1 MAVYFIPKTKLIS
14 RATNNFRPKQWTSKW
29 TIVKRP
35 FSLSQQ
41 YHHQH
46 TNSTNAKNQS
56 STSKGGWLTWQGA
69 ILRWTPLGI
78 CIIAAAHWH
87 LHTREC
93 ERRGLPR
100 TATAWQTSVYCSL
113 PLRLMSRAWGWLAER
128 QVPETIRPSIYG
140 LYSTAFG
147 VNLEEAVVS
156 DLKHYRSLSEF
167 FTRSIRDDCRVIAPD
182 CIVSPCDGRVLHF
195 GPVTSET
202 HLEQVKGVT
211 YSLESFLGPKWQKSE
226 NPTDA
231 SYIESLKQRKDGT
244 SLYHCIIYLAPG
256 DYHRFHS
263 PTSWK
268 PNIRRHFHGELLS
281 VSPKVANL
289 VPGLFCINERAA
301 YIGEWEHGFFSFT
314 AVGATNVG
322 SVQVFI
328 DQDLKTNK
336 WRGLKVGSMK
346 EKEFD
351 ELKLRNDAFLNKG
364 ELVGQ
369 FNMGSTI
376 VLVFE
381 APSSFRFNLSSNQV
395 VKVGQSLGCFC
406 DNDND
411 SGMESEE

>member
-29 TIVKRP
+29 TIIRRP
-35 FSLSQQ
+35 FSQSQQQ
-41 YHHQH
+41 YHQQNS
-46 TNSTNAKNQS
+46 NSTNAKNQN
-56 STSKGGWLTWQGA
+56 TRKGGWLSWQGA

-87 LHTREC
+87 LHKREC
-93 ERRGLPR
+93 ERRGLPK
-100 TATAWQTSVYCSL
+100 TATAWQTNVYCSL
-113 PLRLMSRAWGWLAER
+113 PLRLMSRCWGWLADRE
-128 QVPETIRPSIYG
+128 VPEILRPSIFG
-140 LYSTAFG
+140 IYSSSFG

-156 DLKHYRSLSEF
+156 DLKYYRSLSEF
-167 FTRSIRDDCRVIAPD
+167 FTRSIKEECRTIASDCV
-182 CIVSPCDGRVLHF
+182 VSPCDGRVLHC
-195 GPVTSET
+195 GIVTNET

-211 YSLESFLGPKWQKSE
+211 YSLESFLGPKWKKDTSSS
-226 NPTDA
+226 A
-231 SYIESLKQRKDGT
+231 SYIENLKQNQEGT
-244 SLYHCIIYLAPG
+244 NLYHCVIYLAPG

-281 VSPKVANL
+281 VNPKIANL

-328 DQDLKTNK
+328 DQDLKTNR
-336 WRGLKVGSMK
+336 WRGLKVGTMR
-346 EKEFD
+346 EKDFD
-351 ELKLRNDAFLNKG
+351 ELAMNNDIFLNKG
-364 ELVGQ
+364 ELLGQ

-381 APSSFRFNLSSNQV
+381 APSSFRFNLSPNQG
-395 VKVGQSLGCFC
+395 VKVGQSLGCIY